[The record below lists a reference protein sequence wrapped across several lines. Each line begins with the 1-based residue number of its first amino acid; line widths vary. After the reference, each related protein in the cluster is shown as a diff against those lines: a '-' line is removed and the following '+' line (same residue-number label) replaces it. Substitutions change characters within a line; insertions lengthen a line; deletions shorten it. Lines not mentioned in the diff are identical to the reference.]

1 MNGYEWAMGT
11 VTELAS
17 RAAHM
22 EQLSPIPTPLPYYVA
37 AAALA
42 AAAAELSPFPK
53 TESWVV
59 VQVVALI
66 RVPQEQQAGPEQFAD
81 SPSRRVERVMHI
93 AALQALQAEHGR
105 TEAEAPLHC
114 EAHC

>member
-11 VTELAS
+11 VTELSS
-17 RAAHM
+17 RAAYM

-42 AAAAELSPFPK
+42 AAAAELSPFRK

-66 RVPQEQQAGPEQFAD
+66 RVPQEQQAGPEHLLNSDAQAD
-81 SPSRRVERVMHI
+81 WH
-93 AALQALQAEHGR
+93 
-105 TEAEAPLHC
+105 
-114 EAHC
+114 